1 MDKSPDICT
10 DKFELNSQNFIKS
23 QTQKSHLIQVAFSL
37 NERLEMTYS
46 HMGRPHTTI
55 GAIAF
60 HF

>member
-10 DKFELNSQNFIKS
+10 DKLELNSQHFIKS

-46 HMGRPHTTI
+46 IHEVDTWG
-55 GAIAF
+55 
-60 HF
+60 